1 MKEPVVIIG
10 LGEMGGVFARGLLRD
25 GHPVYPI
32 TRDMDMQAEARALP
46 APELVLVA
54 VAETDLHPVLE
65 RLPEPWRARVAL
77 LQNELLPPDWQ
88 RHGLDPTVI
97 SVWFE
102 KKPGQEAKVI
112 IPSPVHGPHAGL
124 LAQALSAIGIPTE
137 IVDSDERMLFELVRK
152 NLYILVSNLCG
163 LEVGGTVGELWSRHR
178 TLAREVAHEVLQI
191 QQWLTGREFD
201 EEALVGAMAAAFL
214 ADPGHKCMGR
224 SAPARLQRALKQ
236 AREAGLDLPRL
247 AALGRRQEASRT
259 A

>member
-10 LGEMGGVFARGLLRD
+10 LGEMGGVFARGFLRD
-25 GHPVYPI
+25 GHPVFPI

-54 VAETDLHPVLE
+54 VAEADLHPVLE

-124 LAQALSAIGIPTE
+124 LAQALAAIGIPTKL
-137 IVDSDERMLFELVRK
+137 IDSDERMLFELVRK

-163 LEVGGTVGELWSRHR
+163 LAVGGTVGELWSQHQA
-178 TLAREVAHEVLQI
+178 LAREVAHEVLQI
-191 QQWLTGREFD
+191 QQRLAGRRFD
-201 EEALVGAMAAAFL
+201 EEELVAAMAEAFL
-214 ADPGHKCMGR
+214 ADPEHKCMGR
-224 SAPARLQRALKQ
+224 SAPARLQRALQQ
-236 AREAGLDLPRL
+236 AATAGLELPRL
-247 AALGRRQEASRT
+247 QAIAREQGLT
-259 A
+259 APA